1 MTGWPGFRAGQNAN
15 VNLRATRLAWR
26 AGPAAGTGWHRNG
39 NLPAEMTSFVGRRA
53 ELAEL
58 CRLLEI
64 SRLVTIT
71 GAGGIGKTR
80 LAIRAA
86 GELGDR
92 FRDGAWVAELSA
104 VTSPG
109 VLPYTVA
116 EVLGIRDHTS
126 RSGAEVLAEYLADK
140 NLLLILDTCE
150 HLTDACA
157 GLAEKLLEAAPR
169 LRIIATSRQRLGVS
183 GEHVL
188 LIRPLTLPVL
198 DAESD
203 LAALRRSEAVVL
215 FAERGSA
222 VAPGFSVND
231 RNGAAVAMLCRRLD
245 GVPLALELAAAR
257 LRVLSVDQLLERLD
271 DRIRLLGAGRRGGA
285 PRHQT
290 MRAAIGW
297 SYALCTH
304 AERLAWARLSV
315 FPGDFPLAAAERV
328 CAGPGILAGAEFD
341 VIAGLVDK
349 SIVLAHQR
357 GNEVRYR
364 LLDDIR
370 AYGTQRLGNLGETP
384 LLRRR
389 HRDWC
394 LELACSGEREWF
406 GGGQAEI
413 YRRTEGEH
421 ANLQAAL
428 EFSLTTPAERLR
440 GLELVAA
447 LWFYWAGCGR
457 LGEGRNWLERALRD
471 ATPETPEW
479 AKALWVA
486 GYISVLQ
493 GDLGFAVPMLE
504 RCKDYATKAADEPAL
519 AYSIQCLGCAAVM
532 VGDHVRASALLAEA
546 LDRFKS
552 LGELNSNV
560 IMARV
565 ALAMAFAFRGDQVTA
580 ERICRQTR
588 DVCEASGEQWACAYV
603 RYVLAY
609 AAWTRHNLA
618 EGAEHT
624 KACLRIHHAF
634 HDLVG
639 IVLAVELMALLAASR
654 GDPRRG
660 ATLLGVAANIWPRV
674 GTPLFGSEHFN
685 TPHDQSVRLTRQALS
700 DVEFSAAFDYGAGLS
715 LDDAVAWALG
725 AQLVGARFGA
735 LEPQIPRGAAP
746 AGRMR
751 QRSLW
756 PPLTRREC
764 QVAALVAD
772 GLSNREIGERLVIA
786 KRTADAH
793 VENIL
798 ARLGFTSRAQ
808 VAAWVERHR
817 AGGGNGVQT

>member
-1 MTGWPGFRAGQNAN
+1 MCVVIYACIARRTARWVPGAAASILGSRRRMRPVGPVSRTLTTKPASYTLISANVLSASATFAWVACWRVVRDRMTGWPGFRAGQNAN

-231 RNGAAVAMLCRRLD
+231 RNGAA
-245 GVPLALELAAAR
+245 
-257 LRVLSVDQLLERLD
+257 
-271 DRIRLLGAGRRGGA
+271 
-285 PRHQT
+285 
-290 MRAAIGW
+290 
-297 SYALCTH
+297 
-304 AERLAWARLSV
+304 
-315 FPGDFPLAAAERV
+315 ERV

-370 AYGTQRLGNLGETP
+370 AYGTQRLGNLGDTP

-457 LGEGRNWLERALRD
+457 LGDGRNWLEQALLD

>member
-624 KACLRIHHAF
+624 KACLRIHHTF